1 MGVGSEADFLLY
13 FGAGVVLLIL
23 TAIVLWVTKRGK
35 GLGQEAEPRRQGQG
49 QADRNPGA
57 RRQAAVRRR
66 GRRVADDSDSD
77 DGGGGGGGGGG
88 RAGPAARG
96 PNGDSASDR
105 DPDLEDQLNDPKLGA
120 KKRAK
125 LEAKAEKRAQR
136 EAEERLREDRKVK
149 QAKEDAERKVRE
161 EQEAAAEKKKEEEE
175 KKRKEEQAQRE
186 LEEYNAL
193 KQFMTVDDEGCDV
206 IEEEE
211 EENLLQKFLDHIQA
225 HKVVLFEE
233 LASKFSLKVPE
244 TIDRLKSLVEAGRL
258 TGVMDDR
265 GKFIY
270 ISPEE
275 LNKFAKFIKQRGRVP
290 ISELVENSATLINLV
305 PVVETES

>member
-1 MGVGSEADFLLY
+1 MSGTTEADFLLY

-23 TAIVLWVTKRGK
+23 SAIVLWVTKKNK
-35 GLGQEAEPRRQGQG
+35 GPGPEAEPRRQGQG
-49 QADRNPGA
+49 QAVRNNPGA
-57 RRQAAVRRR
+57 RRQAAVRHR
-66 GRRVADDSDSD
+66 GRRIADDSDSD
-77 DGGGGGGGGGG
+77 DGGGGG
-88 RAGPAARG
+88 RAAPAAARG
-96 PNGDSASDR
+96 PDADSASDR

-136 EAEERLREDRKVK
+136 EAEERLREDRKLK
-149 QAKEDAERKVRE
+149 QAKDDAERKLRD

-193 KQFMTVDDEGCDV
+193 KQFMTVDDEGCEV

-244 TIDRLKSLVEAGRL
+244 TIDRLKLLVEAGRL

-270 ISPEE
+270 ISQEE
-275 LNKFAKFIKQRGRVP
+275 LNKFAKFIKQRGRVQ
-290 ISELVENSATLINLV
+290 ISELVENSASLINLV
-305 PVVETES
+305 PVAEAES